1 MPDQMDEMKKA
12 AAWEAV
18 KRVESGMR
26 LGLGHGST
34 AIHALRRIAELLQ
47 SAELR
52 DVAGVPCSRLVETQ
66 ARELGIP
73 LISLEEHPVLDLTID
88 GADEVSVNLDLIK
101 GGGGALL
108 REKIVAQAS
117 RQEIIICDDTK
128 LSRRLGERWALPVEV
143 LPFGW
148 RGQADYITELGAG
161 VTRRLAPDGEP
172 FLSDQGNFILD
183 CRFGPIADPAALAA
197 ALDSRAGVLE
207 HGLFIGLAS
216 EVIVGRPD
224 GVEVLKPE

>member
-1 MPDQMDEMKKA
+1 MPDQTDELKKA

-47 SAELR
+47 SGELR
-52 DVAGVPCSRLVETQ
+52 DIAGVPCSRLVETQ

-73 LISLEEHPVLDLTID
+73 LISLEDHPVLDLTID

-117 RQEIIICDDTK
+117 RREIIICDDGK
-128 LSRRLGERWALPVEV
+128 LSRRLGERWGP
-143 LPFGW
+143 
-148 RGQADYITELGAG
+148 AG
-161 VTRRLAPDGEP
+161 G
-172 FLSDQGNFILD
+172 G
-183 CRFGPIADPAALAA
+183 AALW
-197 ALDSRAGVLE
+197 
-207 HGLFIGLAS
+207 LA
-216 EVIVGRPD
+216 RPD
-224 GVEVLKPE
+224 GLHHRTGGRGWPGAWPRMASRF